1 MQVAV
6 CPATLTLTTQLGG
19 VSVEDVSRGAGNYPS
34 VLEILDQQPGE
45 RFVDVRVVLFMDSR
59 FPDYPGTFLD
69 LRGVVKAPSVTLRM
83 RIVEELKHYLLAG
96 PLAEGLKLFEAE
108 NTAAGSLRSVDS
120 LHTPLETIA
129 EEEEEEEEESLFA
142 SIVSSLKESAL
153 AVGKG
158 LLPGCELRMPHVDF
172 VLHSIRVSV
181 PTASQST
188 EVASFEMGRLTLQ
201 NTLSADPASLN
212 TLSVAVSNMKAT
224 THFVTAAGTNDLALL
239 GGIDLAI
246 TAVVSSPLDVKV
258 RITKMAVAMNE
269 EQIAFFVKILK
280 GNLQEKAVV
289 VLDALPTPPS
299 SASSVASDS
308 SISNSLDSIASIDN
322 ITSVASTASTAATPM
337 DPALSTGVE
346 NTPVEEES
354 LLSLLFP
361 DSYRFFQTL
370 RGEFCFDGICVELLN
385 GAEGY
390 SSADA
395 GEVIY
400 ENMGTL
406 KVPPPYSPHQ

>member
-1 MQVAV
+1 MQLAV
-6 CPATLTLTTQLGG
+6 CPATVTLSMQLGG
-19 VSVEDVSRGAGNYPS
+19 VSVDDVSRGAGNYPA
-34 VLEILDQQPGE
+34 VLEILDQKPGE
-45 RFVDVRVVLFMDSR
+45 QFVDMRMVLYLDSR

-83 RIVEELKHYLLAG
+83 RILEELKHYILAG
-96 PLAEGLKLFEAE
+96 PLVEGLKLFEAKE
-108 NTAAGSLRSVDS
+108 ESSTSLSSVDS
-120 LHTPLETIA
+120 LHTALETIN
-129 EEEEEEEEESLFA
+129 EEEEEEEEESLLT
-142 SIVSSLKESAL
+142 SIANSLKDSVVAM
-153 AVGKG
+153 GKG

-188 EVASFEMGRLTLQ
+188 EVASFEMGRLTMQ
-201 NTLSADPASLN
+201 NTLSKDPKSLN
-212 TLSVAVSNMKAT
+212 TLSIAVSNVKAT
-224 THFVTAAGTNDLALL
+224 THFVTTAGTNDLALL

-246 TAVVSSPLDVKV
+246 TAVLSSPLDVKV
-258 RITKMAVAMNE
+258 RITKMALAVNE
-269 EQIAFFVKILK
+269 EQIAFFVKIMK

-289 VLDALPTPPS
+289 VLDALPTPAS
-299 SASSVASDS
+299 SQSSVASD
-308 SISNSLDSIASIDN
+308 
-322 ITSVASTASTAATPM
+322 
-337 DPALSTGVE
+337 PALSITDSTDSLDCPVHADAIAQGAE
-346 NTPVEEES
+346 NPSAEGEES

-370 RGEFCFDGICVELLN
+370 RGEFCFDGICIELLS

-395 GEVIY
+395 GRVIY

-406 KVPPPYSPHQ
+406 KVLALILLHR

>member
-1 MQVAV
+1 MLFATVKELDMQLAV
-6 CPATLTLTTQLGG
+6 CPATVTLSMQLGG
-19 VSVEDVSRGAGNYPS
+19 VSVDDVSRGAGNYPA
-34 VLEILDQQPGE
+34 VLEILDQKPGE
-45 RFVDVRVVLFMDSR
+45 QFVDMRMVLYLDSR

-83 RIVEELKHYLLAG
+83 RILEELKHYVLAG
-96 PLAEGLKLFEAE
+96 PLVEGLKLFEAKE
-108 NTAAGSLRSVDS
+108 ESSTSLSSVDS
-120 LHTPLETIA
+120 LHTALETIN
-129 EEEEEEEEESLFA
+129 EEEEEEEEESLLT
-142 SIVSSLKESAL
+142 SIANSLKDSVV

-201 NTLSADPASLN
+201 NTLSKDPKSLN
-212 TLSVAVSNMKAT
+212 TLSIAVSNVKAT
-224 THFVTAAGTNDLALL
+224 THFVTTAGTNDLALL

-246 TAVVSSPLDVKV
+246 TAVLSSPLDVKV
-258 RITKMAVAMNE
+258 RITKMALAVNE
-269 EQIAFFVKILK
+269 EQIAFFVKIMK

-289 VLDALPTPPS
+289 VLDALPTPAS
-299 SASSVASDS
+299 SQSSVASDPAL
-308 SISNSLDSIASIDN
+308 SITDSTDSLDSPVHADAIAQG
-322 ITSVASTASTAATPM
+322 A
-337 DPALSTGVE
+337 E
-346 NTPVEEES
+346 NPSAEGEES

-370 RGEFCFDGICVELLN
+370 RGEFCFDGICIELLS

-395 GEVIY
+395 GKVIY

-406 KVPPPYSPHQ
+406 KVLALILLHR

>member
-1 MQVAV
+1 MQLAV
-6 CPATLTLTTQLGG
+6 CPATVTLSMQLGG
-19 VSVEDVSRGAGNYPS
+19 VSVDDVSRGAGNYPA
-34 VLEILDQQPGE
+34 VLEILDQKPGE
-45 RFVDVRVVLFMDSR
+45 QFVDMRMVLYLDSR

-83 RIVEELKHYLLAG
+83 RILEELKHYVLAG
-96 PLAEGLKLFEAE
+96 PLVEGLKLFEAKE
-108 NTAAGSLRSVDS
+108 ESSTSLSSVDS
-120 LHTPLETIA
+120 LHTALETIN
-129 EEEEEEEEESLFA
+129 EEEEEEKEESLLT
-142 SIVSSLKESAL
+142 SIANSLKDSVV

-188 EVASFEMGRLTLQ
+188 EVASFEMGRLTMQ
-201 NTLSADPASLN
+201 NTLSKDPKSLN
-212 TLSVAVSNMKAT
+212 TLSIAVSNVKAT
-224 THFVTAAGTNDLALL
+224 THFVTDAGTNDLALL

-246 TAVVSSPLDVKV
+246 TAVLSSPLDVKV
-258 RITKMAVAMNE
+258 RITKMALAVNE
-269 EQIAFFVKILK
+269 EQIAFFVKIMK

-289 VLDALPTPPS
+289 VLDALPTPAS
-299 SASSVASDS
+299 SQSSVASDPAL
-308 SISNSLDSIASIDN
+308 SITDSTDSLDSPVHADAIAQG
-322 ITSVASTASTAATPM
+322 A
-337 DPALSTGVE
+337 E
-346 NTPVEEES
+346 NPSAEGEES

-370 RGEFCFDGICVELLN
+370 RGEFCFDGICIELLS

-395 GEVIY
+395 GRVIY

-406 KVPPPYSPHQ
+406 KVLALILLHR

>member
-1 MQVAV
+1 MQLAV
-6 CPATLTLTTQLGG
+6 CPATVTLSMQLGG
-19 VSVEDVSRGAGNYPS
+19 VSVDDVSRGAGNYPA
-34 VLEILDQQPGE
+34 VLEILDQKPGE
-45 RFVDVRVVLFMDSR
+45 QFVDMRMVLYLDSR

-83 RIVEELKHYLLAG
+83 RILEELKHYVLAG
-96 PLAEGLKLFEAE
+96 PLVEGLKLFEAKE
-108 NTAAGSLRSVDS
+108 ESSTSLSSVDS
-120 LHTPLETIA
+120 LHTALETIN
-129 EEEEEEEEESLFA
+129 EEEEEEEEESLLT
-142 SIVSSLKESAL
+142 SIANSLKDSVV

-188 EVASFEMGRLTLQ
+188 EVASFEMGRLTMQ
-201 NTLSADPASLN
+201 NTLSKDPKSLN
-212 TLSVAVSNMKAT
+212 TLSIAVSNVKAT
-224 THFVTAAGTNDLALL
+224 THFVTDAGTNDLALL

-246 TAVVSSPLDVKV
+246 TAVLSSPLDVKV
-258 RITKMAVAMNE
+258 RITKMALAVNE
-269 EQIAFFVKILK
+269 EQIAFFVKIMK

-289 VLDALPTPPS
+289 VLDALPTPAS
-299 SASSVASDS
+299 SQSSVASDPAL
-308 SISNSLDSIASIDN
+308 SITDSTDSLDSPVHADAIAQG
-322 ITSVASTASTAATPM
+322 T
-337 DPALSTGVE
+337 E
-346 NTPVEEES
+346 NPSAEGEES

-370 RGEFCFDGICVELLN
+370 RGEFCFDGICIELLS

-395 GEVIY
+395 GRVIY

-406 KVPPPYSPHQ
+406 KVLALILLHR

>member
-1 MQVAV
+1 MQLAV
-6 CPATLTLTTQLGG
+6 CPATVTLSMQLGG
-19 VSVEDVSRGAGNYPS
+19 VSVDDVSRGAGNYPA
-34 VLEILDQQPGE
+34 VLEILDQKPGE
-45 RFVDVRVVLFMDSR
+45 QFVDMRMVLYLDSR

-83 RIVEELKHYLLAG
+83 RILEELKHYVLAG
-96 PLAEGLKLFEAE
+96 PLVEGLKLFEAKE
-108 NTAAGSLRSVDS
+108 ESSTSLSSVDS
-120 LHTPLETIA
+120 LHTALETIN
-129 EEEEEEEEESLFA
+129 EEEEEEKEESLLT
-142 SIVSSLKESAL
+142 SIANSLKDSVV

-188 EVASFEMGRLTLQ
+188 EVASFEMGRLTMQ
-201 NTLSADPASLN
+201 NTLSKDPKSLN
-212 TLSVAVSNMKAT
+212 TLSIAVSNVKAT

-246 TAVVSSPLDVKV
+246 TAVLSSPLDVKV
-258 RITKMAVAMNE
+258 RITKMALAVNE
-269 EQIAFFVKILK
+269 EQIAFFVKIMK

-289 VLDALPTPPS
+289 VLDALPTPAS
-299 SASSVASDS
+299 SQSSVASD
-308 SISNSLDSIASIDN
+308 
-322 ITSVASTASTAATPM
+322 
-337 DPALSTGVE
+337 PALSITDSTDSLDCPVHADAIAQGAE
-346 NTPVEEES
+346 NPSAEGEES

-370 RGEFCFDGICVELLN
+370 RGEFCFDGICIELLS

-395 GEVIY
+395 GRVIY

-406 KVPPPYSPHQ
+406 KVLALILLHR

>member
-1 MQVAV
+1 MQLAV
-6 CPATLTLTTQLGG
+6 CPATVTLSMQLGG
-19 VSVEDVSRGAGNYPS
+19 VSVDDVSRGAGNYPA
-34 VLEILDQQPGE
+34 VLEILDQKPGE
-45 RFVDVRVVLFMDSR
+45 QFVDMRMVLYLDSR

-83 RIVEELKHYLLAG
+83 RILEELKHYVLAG
-96 PLAEGLKLFEAE
+96 PLVEGLKLFEAKE
-108 NTAAGSLRSVDS
+108 ESSTSLSSVDS
-120 LHTPLETIA
+120 LHTALETIN
-129 EEEEEEEEESLFA
+129 EEEEEEEEESLLT
-142 SIVSSLKESAL
+142 SIANSLKDSVV

-188 EVASFEMGRLTLQ
+188 EVASFEMGRLTMQ
-201 NTLSADPASLN
+201 NTRSKDPKSLN
-212 TLSVAVSNMKAT
+212 TLSIAVSNVKAT
-224 THFVTAAGTNDLALL
+224 THFVTDAGTNDLALL

-246 TAVVSSPLDVKV
+246 TAVLSSPLDVKV
-258 RITKMAVAMNE
+258 RITKMALAVNE
-269 EQIAFFVKILK
+269 EQIAFFVKIMK

-289 VLDALPTPPS
+289 VLDALPTPAS
-299 SASSVASDS
+299 SQSSVASD
-308 SISNSLDSIASIDN
+308 
-322 ITSVASTASTAATPM
+322 
-337 DPALSTGVE
+337 PALSITDSTDSLDCPVHADAIAQGAE
-346 NTPVEEES
+346 NPSAEGEES

-370 RGEFCFDGICVELLN
+370 RGEFCFDGICIELLS

-395 GEVIY
+395 GRVIY

-406 KVPPPYSPHQ
+406 KVLALILLHR

>member
-1 MQVAV
+1 MQAAV

-34 VLEILDQQPGE
+34 VLEILDQEPGE

-108 NTAAGSLRSVDS
+108 STAAGSLRAVDS
-120 LHTPLETIA
+120 LHTPLDTIA
-129 EEEEEEEEESLFA
+129 EEEEEEESLFA
-142 SIVSSLKESAL
+142 SITNSLKESVL

-201 NTLSADPASLN
+201 NTLSADPKSLN

-258 RITKMAVAMNE
+258 RITKMAVAVNE

-308 SISNSLDSIASIDN
+308 SISNSLASVDSVASIDN
-322 ITSVASTASTAATPM
+322 ITSVASTAATPT
-337 DPALSTGVE
+337 DAALSASVE
-346 NTPVEEES
+346 NTPAEEEES

-406 KVPPPYSPHQ
+406 KVSSPPSPHR

>member
-6 CPATLTLTTQLGG
+6 CPAMLTLTTQLGG

-69 LRGVVKAPSVTLRM
+69 LHGVVKAPSVTLRM
-83 RIVEELKHYLLAG
+83 RVVEELKHYLLAG

-129 EEEEEEEEESLFA
+129 EEEEEEEESLFA

-201 NTLSADPASLN
+201 NTLSADPTSLN

-322 ITSVASTASTAATPM
+322 ITSVASTAATPM

-406 KVPPPYSPHQ
+406 KVSSPPSPHQ

>member
-1 MQVAV
+1 MQLAV
-6 CPATLTLTTQLGG
+6 CPATVTLSMQLGG
-19 VSVEDVSRGAGNYPS
+19 VSVDDVSRGAGNYPA
-34 VLEILDQQPGE
+34 VLEILDQKPGE
-45 RFVDVRVVLFMDSR
+45 QFVDMRMVLYLDSR

-83 RIVEELKHYLLAG
+83 RILEELKHYVLAG
-96 PLAEGLKLFEAE
+96 PLVEGLKLFEAKE
-108 NTAAGSLRSVDS
+108 ESSTSLSSVDS
-120 LHTPLETIA
+120 LHTALETIN
-129 EEEEEEEEESLFA
+129 EEEEEEKEESLLT
-142 SIVSSLKESAL
+142 SIANSLKDSVV

-188 EVASFEMGRLTLQ
+188 EVASFEMGRLTMQ
-201 NTLSADPASLN
+201 NTLSKDPKSLN
-212 TLSVAVSNMKAT
+212 TLSIAVSNVKAT

-246 TAVVSSPLDVKV
+246 TAVLSSPLDVKV
-258 RITKMAVAMNE
+258 RITKMALAVNE
-269 EQIAFFVKILK
+269 EQIAFFVKIMK

-289 VLDALPTPPS
+289 VLDALPTPAS
-299 SASSVASDS
+299 SQSSVASDPAL
-308 SISNSLDSIASIDN
+308 SITDSTDSLDSPVHADAIAQG
-322 ITSVASTASTAATPM
+322 A
-337 DPALSTGVE
+337 E
-346 NTPVEEES
+346 NPSAEGEES

-370 RGEFCFDGICVELLN
+370 RGEFCFDGICIELLS

-395 GEVIY
+395 GRVIY

-406 KVPPPYSPHQ
+406 KVLVLILLHR

>member
-45 RFVDVRVVLFMDSR
+45 WFVDVRVVLFMDSR

-69 LRGVVKAPSVTLRM
+69 LHGVVKAPSVTLRM
-83 RIVEELKHYLLAG
+83 RVVEELKHYLLAG

-201 NTLSADPASLN
+201 NTLSADPTSLN

-224 THFVTAAGTNDLALL
+224 THFVTAAGTNDLAL
-239 GGIDLAI
+239 
-246 TAVVSSPLDVKV
+246 TWRS
-258 RITKMAVAMNE
+258 R
-269 EQIAFFVKILK
+269 
-280 GNLQEKAVV
+280 
-289 VLDALPTPPS
+289 
-299 SASSVASDS
+299 
-308 SISNSLDSIASIDN
+308 
-322 ITSVASTASTAATPM
+322 
-337 DPALSTGVE
+337 
-346 NTPVEEES
+346 
-354 LLSLLFP
+354 
-361 DSYRFFQTL
+361 RW
-370 RGEFCFDGICVELLN
+370 
-385 GAEGY
+385 
-390 SSADA
+390 
-395 GEVIY
+395 
-400 ENMGTL
+400 
-406 KVPPPYSPHQ
+406 

>member
-1 MQVAV
+1 MQLAV
-6 CPATLTLTTQLGG
+6 CPATVTLSMQLGG
-19 VSVEDVSRGAGNYPS
+19 VSVDDVSRGAGNYPA
-34 VLEILDQQPGE
+34 VLEILDQKPGE
-45 RFVDVRVVLFMDSR
+45 QFVDMRMVLYLDSR

-83 RIVEELKHYLLAG
+83 RILEELKHYVLAG
-96 PLAEGLKLFEAE
+96 PLVEGLKLFEAKE
-108 NTAAGSLRSVDS
+108 ESSTSLSSVDS
-120 LHTPLETIA
+120 LHTALETIN
-129 EEEEEEEEESLFA
+129 EEEEEEKEESLLT
-142 SIVSSLKESAL
+142 SIANSLKDSVV

-188 EVASFEMGRLTLQ
+188 EVASFEMGRLTMQ
-201 NTLSADPASLN
+201 NTLSKDPKSLN
-212 TLSVAVSNMKAT
+212 TLSIAVSNVKAT
-224 THFVTAAGTNDLALL
+224 THFVTDAGTNDLALL

-246 TAVVSSPLDVKV
+246 TAVLSSPLDVKV
-258 RITKMAVAMNE
+258 RITKMALAVNE
-269 EQIAFFVKILK
+269 EQIAFFVKIMK

-289 VLDALPTPPS
+289 VLDALPTPAS
-299 SASSVASDS
+299 SQSSVASDPAL
-308 SISNSLDSIASIDN
+308 SITDSTDSLDSPVHADAIAQG
-322 ITSVASTASTAATPM
+322 T
-337 DPALSTGVE
+337 E
-346 NTPVEEES
+346 NPSAEGEES

-370 RGEFCFDGICVELLN
+370 RGEFCFDGICIELLS

-395 GEVIY
+395 GRVIY

-406 KVPPPYSPHQ
+406 KVLALILLHR

>member
-1 MQVAV
+1 MLFATVKELDMQLAV
-6 CPATLTLTTQLGG
+6 CQATVTLSMQLGG
-19 VSVEDVSRGAGNYPS
+19 VSVDDVSRGAGNYPA
-34 VLEILDQQPGE
+34 VLEILDQKPGE
-45 RFVDVRVVLFMDSR
+45 QFVDMRMVLYLDSR

-83 RIVEELKHYLLAG
+83 RILEELKHYVLAG
-96 PLAEGLKLFEAE
+96 PLVEGLKLFEAKE
-108 NTAAGSLRSVDS
+108 ESSTSLSSVDS
-120 LHTPLETIA
+120 LHTALETIN
-129 EEEEEEEEESLFA
+129 EEEEEEEEESLLT
-142 SIVSSLKESAL
+142 SIANSLKDSVV

-188 EVASFEMGRLTLQ
+188 EVASFEMGRLTMQ
-201 NTLSADPASLN
+201 NTRSKDPKSLN
-212 TLSVAVSNMKAT
+212 TLSIAVSNVKAT
-224 THFVTAAGTNDLALL
+224 THFVTDAGTNDLALL

-246 TAVVSSPLDVKV
+246 TAVLSSPLDVKV
-258 RITKMAVAMNE
+258 RITKMALAVNE
-269 EQIAFFVKILK
+269 EQIAFFVKIMK

-289 VLDALPTPPS
+289 VLDALPTPAS
-299 SASSVASDS
+299 SQSSVASDPAL
-308 SISNSLDSIASIDN
+308 SITDSTDSLDSPVHADAIAQG
-322 ITSVASTASTAATPM
+322 A
-337 DPALSTGVE
+337 E
-346 NTPVEEES
+346 NPSAEGEES

-370 RGEFCFDGICVELLN
+370 RGEFCFDGICIELLS

-395 GEVIY
+395 GRVIY

-406 KVPPPYSPHQ
+406 KVLALILLHR

>member
-1 MQVAV
+1 MQLAV
-6 CPATLTLTTQLGG
+6 CPATVTLSMQLGG
-19 VSVEDVSRGAGNYPS
+19 VSVDDVSRGAGNYPA
-34 VLEILDQQPGE
+34 VLEILDQKPGE
-45 RFVDVRVVLFMDSR
+45 QFVDMRMVLYLDSR

-83 RIVEELKHYLLAG
+83 RILEELKHYVLAG
-96 PLAEGLKLFEAE
+96 PLVEGLKLFEAKE
-108 NTAAGSLRSVDS
+108 ESSTSLSSVDS
-120 LHTPLETIA
+120 LHTALETIN
-129 EEEEEEEEESLFA
+129 EEEEEEKEESLLT
-142 SIVSSLKESAL
+142 SIANSLKDSVV

-188 EVASFEMGRLTLQ
+188 EVASFEMGRLTMQ
-201 NTLSADPASLN
+201 NTLSKDPKSLN
-212 TLSVAVSNMKAT
+212 TLSIAVSNVKAT
-224 THFVTAAGTNDLALL
+224 THFVTDAGTNDLALL

-246 TAVVSSPLDVKV
+246 TAVLSSPLDVKV
-258 RITKMAVAMNE
+258 RITKMALAVNE
-269 EQIAFFVKILK
+269 EQIAFFVKIMK

-289 VLDALPTPPS
+289 VLDALPTPAS
-299 SASSVASDS
+299 SQSSVASDPAL
-308 SISNSLDSIASIDN
+308 SITDSTDSLDSPVHADAIAQG
-322 ITSVASTASTAATPM
+322 A
-337 DPALSTGVE
+337 E
-346 NTPVEEES
+346 NPSAEGEES

-370 RGEFCFDGICVELLN
+370 RGEFCFDGICIELLS

-395 GEVIY
+395 GRVIY

-406 KVPPPYSPHQ
+406 KVLVLILLHR

>member
-1 MQVAV
+1 MLFATVKELDMQLAV
-6 CPATLTLTTQLGG
+6 CPATVTLSMQLGG
-19 VSVEDVSRGAGNYPS
+19 VSVDDVSRGAGNYPA
-34 VLEILDQQPGE
+34 VLEILDQKPGE
-45 RFVDVRVVLFMDSR
+45 QFVDMRMVLYLDSR

-83 RIVEELKHYLLAG
+83 RILEELKHYVLAG
-96 PLAEGLKLFEAE
+96 PLVEGLKLFEAKE
-108 NTAAGSLRSVDS
+108 ESSTSLSSVDS
-120 LHTPLETIA
+120 LHTALETIN
-129 EEEEEEEEESLFA
+129 EEEEEEEEESLLT
-142 SIVSSLKESAL
+142 SIANSLKDSVV

-188 EVASFEMGRLTLQ
+188 EVASFEMGRLTMQ
-201 NTLSADPASLN
+201 NTLSKDPKSLN
-212 TLSVAVSNMKAT
+212 TLSIAVSNVKAT

-246 TAVVSSPLDVKV
+246 TAVLSSPLDVKV
-258 RITKMAVAMNE
+258 RITKMALAVNE
-269 EQIAFFVKILK
+269 EQIAFFVKIMK

-289 VLDALPTPPS
+289 VLDALPTPAS
-299 SASSVASDS
+299 SQSSVASDPAL
-308 SISNSLDSIASIDN
+308 SITDSTDSLDSPVHADAIAQG
-322 ITSVASTASTAATPM
+322 A
-337 DPALSTGVE
+337 E
-346 NTPVEEES
+346 NPSAEGEES

-370 RGEFCFDGICVELLN
+370 RGEFCFDGICIELLS

-395 GEVIY
+395 GRVIY

-406 KVPPPYSPHQ
+406 KVLALILLHR

>member
-1 MQVAV
+1 MLFATVKELDMQLAV
-6 CPATLTLTTQLGG
+6 CPATVTLSMQLGG
-19 VSVEDVSRGAGNYPS
+19 VSVDDVSRGAGNYPA
-34 VLEILDQQPGE
+34 VLEILDQKPGE
-45 RFVDVRVVLFMDSR
+45 QFVDMRMVLYLDSR

-83 RIVEELKHYLLAG
+83 RILEELKHYVLAG
-96 PLAEGLKLFEAE
+96 PLVEGLKLFEAKE
-108 NTAAGSLRSVDS
+108 ESSTSLSSVDS
-120 LHTPLETIA
+120 LHTALETIN
-129 EEEEEEEEESLFA
+129 EEEEEEEEESLLT
-142 SIVSSLKESAL
+142 SIANSLKDSVV

-188 EVASFEMGRLTLQ
+188 EVASFEMGRLTMQ
-201 NTLSADPASLN
+201 NTLSKDPKSLN
-212 TLSVAVSNMKAT
+212 TLSIAVSNVKAT
-224 THFVTAAGTNDLALL
+224 THFVTDAGTNDLALL

-246 TAVVSSPLDVKV
+246 TAVLSSPLDVKV
-258 RITKMAVAMNE
+258 RITKMALAVNE
-269 EQIAFFVKILK
+269 EQIAFFVKIMK

-289 VLDALPTPPS
+289 VLDALPTPAS
-299 SASSVASDS
+299 SQSSVASDPAL
-308 SISNSLDSIASIDN
+308 SITDSTDSLDSPVHADAIAQG
-322 ITSVASTASTAATPM
+322 T
-337 DPALSTGVE
+337 E
-346 NTPVEEES
+346 NPSAEGEES

-370 RGEFCFDGICVELLN
+370 RGEFCFDGICIELLS

-395 GEVIY
+395 GRVIY

-406 KVPPPYSPHQ
+406 KVLALILLHR

>member
-1 MQVAV
+1 M
-6 CPATLTLTTQLGG
+6 
-19 VSVEDVSRGAGNYPS
+19 
-34 VLEILDQQPGE
+34 
-45 RFVDVRVVLFMDSR
+45 
-59 FPDYPGTFLD
+59 
-69 LRGVVKAPSVTLRM
+69 
-83 RIVEELKHYLLAG
+83 
-96 PLAEGLKLFEAE
+96 
-108 NTAAGSLRSVDS
+108 
-120 LHTPLETIA
+120 
-129 EEEEEEEEESLFA
+129 
-142 SIVSSLKESAL
+142 
-153 AVGKG
+153 
-158 LLPGCELRMPHVDF
+158 
-172 VLHSIRVSV
+172 
-181 PTASQST
+181 
-188 EVASFEMGRLTLQ
+188 
-201 NTLSADPASLN
+201 
-212 TLSVAVSNMKAT
+212 
-224 THFVTAAGTNDLALL
+224 
-239 GGIDLAI
+239 
-246 TAVVSSPLDVKV
+246 VSSPLDVKV
-258 RITKMAVAMNE
+258 RITKMAVAVNE

-322 ITSVASTASTAATPM
+322 ITSVASTAATPM

-406 KVPPPYSPHQ
+406 KVSSPPSPHQ